1 MADGFFDVPN
11 VPYHKLNKF
20 TEYKKF
26 EEKFEPKKTTDDC
39 YTPEPVYKA
48 IKDWVF
54 KRWNLPQD
62 TQIIRPFYPGRNFEN
77 EEYPEGCLVLDN
89 PPFSLYA
96 HIVRWYLSKG
106 VRFFIFGPYLSGL
119 VIGADVT
126 YIVAGKQI
134 TYTNGANVAT
144 CFCTNLPSDARL
156 ICSTDLYHAIDD
168 ANTGAKP
175 SRVVRKL
182 EWPPSILNMARTGTL
197 VRGDFP
203 EGHEFHIYK
212 DECAYIRKMD
222 CGQDIFGNGLIL
234 ADSAVERFKK
244 EKEDV
249 DKLSNDRCIAHV
261 LESWDTYC
269 ETISLSEREQE
280 IQQNLT
286 NQANANRAAA
296 IKELSK

>member
-1 MADGFFDVPN
+1 
-11 VPYHKLNKF
+11 
-20 TEYKKF
+20 
-26 EEKFEPKKTTDDC
+26 
-39 YTPEPVYKA
+39 
-48 IKDWVF
+48 
-54 KRWNLPQD
+54 
-62 TQIIRPFYPGRNFEN
+62 
-77 EEYPEGCLVLDN
+77 VLDN
-89 PPFSLYA
+89 PPFSLYV

-134 TYTNGANVAT
+134 TYTNGAKVAT

-244 EKEDV
+244 EKEAA
-249 DKLSNDRCIAHV
+249 DKLSIERCIAHV
-261 LESWDTYC
+261 LESGDTYC
-269 ETISLSEREQE
+269 GTVSLSDREQE